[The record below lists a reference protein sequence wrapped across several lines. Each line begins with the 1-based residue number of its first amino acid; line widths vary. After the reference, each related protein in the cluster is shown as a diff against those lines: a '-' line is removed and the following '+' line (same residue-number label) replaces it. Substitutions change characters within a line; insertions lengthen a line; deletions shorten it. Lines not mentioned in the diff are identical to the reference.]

1 MPNFAFDYT
10 RIKSTTTGLFINRPM
25 IPGRLMQLSDPSQT
39 ACPLNF
45 RVDSGADY
53 SAVSFSLAREVL
65 DLPGST
71 DAQVLAELKRE
82 SKKQFHLPIPFI
94 DASGTRLPAY
104 PLTVPI
110 EIVDKHGA
118 IGIFEAL
125 IAFPTGQR
133 QNNFL
138 AGLSGFLDKFDLH
151 FRPKE
156 FALHARPGSNVTC
169 QHPFA
174 AGRANS
180 IP

>member
-1 MPNFAFDYT
+1 MPNFTFDYN
-10 RIKSTTTGLFINRPM
+10 RIKSTTTGLLINRPM
-25 IPGRLMQLSDPSQT
+25 IPGRLMQVNDPSQP

-45 RVDSGADY
+45 RLDTGADY
-53 SAVSFSLAREVL
+53 SAVSFSLARDVL
-65 DLPGST
+65 DLPNLT

-82 SKKQFHLPIPFI
+82 SRKQKHQPIPFI
-94 DASGTRLPAY
+94 DASGTKLPGY

-118 IGIFEAL
+118 VGIFEAL
-125 IAFPTGQR
+125 IAFPAGQR

-151 FRPKE
+151 FKPTE
-156 FALHARPGSNVTC
+156 FAMHARHGANVTC
-169 QHPFA
+169 QHPIA
-174 AGRANS
+174 MGRASS